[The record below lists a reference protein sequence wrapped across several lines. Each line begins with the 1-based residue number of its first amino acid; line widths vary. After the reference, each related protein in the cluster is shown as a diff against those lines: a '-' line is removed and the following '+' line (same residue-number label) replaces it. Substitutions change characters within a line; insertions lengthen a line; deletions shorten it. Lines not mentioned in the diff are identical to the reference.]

1 MAAKFE
7 EILDGCLQTVLAGD
21 SVDACCRRY
30 PQAAAKL
37 RPLLDLAL
45 KTKAALTIDVP
56 AAAKAVGW
64 EKIMAAAAEARLLQ
78 PAPRRGR
85 LRLLLKPA
93 LVAAAVLAAL
103 TGTALAA
110 TAAGPDSILYPLKQ
124 GLEDARVAIAAQTL
138 DQAAVEVDRAGKRL
152 DELKSMIDEGKPQYV
167 TDLLARYDAH
177 MNKAEILVEKAAA
190 AGEDTS
196 YVTSLMDATRARHD
210 AILKDISERVPE
222 VMPEG
227 TYRQSTPAS
236 GSDDKQGQDREG
248 EGNAAAAGGDTG
260 VGGDTGMEDSNNRKE
275 NPGMPPTENQA
286 PENTSR
292 QQPIGVSG
300 SPHQEEHPSE
310 HTSQPPE
317 EPHYEQEQSASSSEV
332 EHQMNPTTSS
342 APAPASSPPGM
353 SR

>member
-7 EILDGCLQTVLAGD
+7 EILDVCLQAVLTGD
-21 SVDACCRRY
+21 SVDACCQRY

-45 KTKAALTIDVP
+45 KTKAALTINVP
-56 AAAKAVGW
+56 AAAKAMGW
-64 EKIMAAAAEARLLQ
+64 EKIMAATAEARLLQ

-85 LRLLLKPA
+85 LRLLFKPA

-152 DELKSMIDEGKPQYV
+152 DELKNMIDQGKPQYAP
-167 TDLLARYDAH
+167 DLLARYDTH

-190 AGEDTS
+190 EGEDTS
-196 YVTSLMDATRARHD
+196 YITSMMDATRARHD
-210 AILKDISERVPE
+210 AILKDISDRVPE
-222 VMPEG
+222 VMPER
-227 TYRQSTPAS
+227 THRQSAPAS
-236 GSDDKQGQDREG
+236 GSDDRQRDQGR
-248 EGNAAAAGGDTG
+248 GGDGSAAPASGDSG
-260 VGGDTGMEDSNNRKE
+260 VEDSNNRKE
-275 NPGMPPTENQA
+275 NLSMPPTENQA

-292 QQPIGVSG
+292 QQPFGVSG

-310 HTSQPPE
+310 HLSQPPV
-317 EPHYEQEQSASSSEV
+317 EPPMNKKEQSASSFEM
-332 EHQMNPTTSS
+332 EHQMSPTTPS
-342 APAPASSPPGM
+342 APAPASSPAGM